1 MEIDGQTYMPRIID
15 KAVNRNLKA
24 FGAVE
29 ITGAMWSGKTW
40 TARAHGNSLVS
51 FDSDIV
57 RELAAI
63 DMDMVLQ
70 GDAPLVIDE
79 WQTMPAVWDTVRHK
93 VDEAAGKRGL
103 YVLTGSSR
111 PAKSQTCHTGS
122 GRIAQLALWPMSL
135 YESGHSSGKISL
147 SALFEGD
154 HKGEFKGAPV
164 LTDLHQIASRIC
176 LGGWPGAITL
186 NEEEAELIPYQYVN
200 ALINKEDAAAPGSRQ
215 EMRIFLQS
223 LARNIGSAVTLE
235 TLACDMGL
243 NGSEKH
249 KQTQT
254 RLVKTYME
262 YFLNRYVVCD
272 LHGWDA
278 PIKSPRRLRTKPK
291 HGFADPSL
299 AAALLGLG
307 PDALL
312 HNMQVF
318 GQLFEELCLR
328 DLRVYTSALQ
338 KSHPDSLRYY
348 RDSDGLEVDA
358 IIELQ
363 DGRWGAIEI
372 KLGVNKVKEAER
384 SLLRLRDKVAAN
396 QAARNPEPSFMLVL
410 VAKTDYMYQL
420 PSGVIVAP
428 ITELGV

>member
-15 KAVNRNLKA
+15 KAVDLNLKA

-51 FDSDIV
+51 FDSDVV

-63 DMDMVLQ
+63 DMNLALQ

-79 WQTMPAVWDTVRHK
+79 WQAMPAVWDAVRHK
-93 VDEAAGKRGL
+93 VDEAAGQRGL
-103 YVLTGSSR
+103 YILTGSSR
-111 PAKSQTCHTGS
+111 PAKSQTRHTGS
-122 GRIAQLALWPMSL
+122 GRIAQLAMWPMSL
-135 YESGHSSGKISL
+135 YESGHSSGSVSL
-147 SALFEGD
+147 SALFEG
-154 HKGEFKGAPV
+154 EFNGSPV
-164 LTDLHQIASRIC
+164 STDLRQIASRIC

-186 NEEEAELIPYQYVN
+186 DEEEAELIPYQYVN
-200 ALINKEDAAAPGSRQ
+200 ALLNKEDAVAPGSRQ
-215 EMRIFLQS
+215 EMRLFLQS

-243 NGSEKH
+243 NADEKR

-254 RLVKTYME
+254 KLVKTYIE
-262 YFLNRYVVCD
+262 YFLDRYVVCD

-278 PIKSPRRLRTKPK
+278 PIKSPRRLRTKAK

-299 AAALLGLG
+299 AAALLGVG

-312 HNMQVF
+312 KNTQVF

-363 DGRWGAIEI
+363 DGRWAAIEI
-372 KLGVNKVKEAER
+372 KLGANKVKEAER